1 MKKIKF
7 LVDVPDKYTREEYK
21 KGQEKEF
28 EDKRAEEILKA
39 RRTNG
44 QAYAELVEEI
54 KEIET
59 ATKKVKAETAV
70 KKTRTVKSIEIDLD
84 KGTVKENE

>member
-70 KKTRTVKSIEIDLD
+70 RKTKKTNK
-84 KGTVKENE
+84 

>member
-1 MKKIKF
+1 MKKIRF
-7 LVDVPDKYTREEYK
+7 LVNVPDKYTREEYK

-39 RRTNG
+39 RRANR

-59 ATKKVKAETAV
+59 TTKKVKAETAV
-70 KKTRTVKSIEIDLD
+70 KKTVKKD
-84 KGTVKENE
+84 K

>member
-1 MKKIKF
+1 MKKIRF

-39 RRTNG
+39 RRANG
-44 QAYAELVEEI
+44 QTYAELVEEI

-70 KKTRTVKSIEIDLD
+70 KKTVK
-84 KGTVKENE
+84 KNK

>member
-7 LVDVPDKYTREEYK
+7 LVNTHDKYTKEEYA

-28 EDKRAEEILKA
+28 EDARADEILKA
-39 RRTNG
+39 KKANG

-54 KEIET
+54 IET
-59 ATKKVKAETAV
+59 ATKKAKTETAV
-70 KKTRTVKSIEIDLD
+70 KKTRK
-84 KGTVKENE
+84 KKENDV

>member
-1 MKKIKF
+1 MKKIRF

-39 RRTNG
+39 RRANG
-44 QAYAELVEEI
+44 QPYAELVEEI

>member
-7 LVDVPDKYTREEYK
+7 LVNIPDKYTREEYK

-28 EDKRAEEILKA
+28 ENERADEILKA
-39 RRTNG
+39 RRANG
-44 QAYAELVEEI
+44 QPYAELVEEI

-70 KKTRTVKSIEIDLD
+70 RKTKKTNK
-84 KGTVKENE
+84 

>member
-1 MKKIKF
+1 MKKIRF

-39 RRTNG
+39 RRANK
-44 QAYAELVEEI
+44 QPYAELVEEI

-70 KKTRTVKSIEIDLD
+70 KKTRTVKSIEVDLD
-84 KGTVKENE
+84 KETVKENE

>member
-1 MKKIKF
+1 MKRIKF
-7 LVDVPDKYTREEYK
+7 LVNVPDKYTREEYK
-21 KGQEKEF
+21 EGQEKEF

-39 RRTNG
+39 RRAKG
-44 QAYAELVEEI
+44 QPYAELVEEI

-70 KKTRTVKSIEIDLD
+70 KRTVKKD
-84 KGTVKENE
+84 K